1 MTPPQLV
8 SIEGIRDQGSGI
20 QSNAVP
26 DRDLPVLDPRAP
38 SPDCCSRSEL
48 ESIML
53 RTAEVREA
61 GAIHELIVEHLAEGH
76 LLPREL
82 GEIVVHAHRFVVAV
96 QDGEV
101 LACAEL
107 APLSRSVAEVRSLVV
122 GRDARSLGVGRRL
135 IDELLRRAT
144 VAGFD
149 KLCAFTHSPGY
160 FVHLGFSIV
169 PHAWLPEKIVTDCHA
184 CRQFRQCGQY
194 AVVRSLERARHA
206 CVPLAALHG

>member
-1 MTPPQLV
+1 MTPLV
-8 SIEGIRDQGSGI
+8 SIEGIGDQGSGI
-20 QSNAVP
+20 LRSA
-26 DRDLPVLDPRAP
+26 VLDPG
-38 SPDCCSRSEL
+38 SPIPDP
-48 ESIML
+48 ESITI
-53 RTAEVREA
+53 RTADVSEA
-61 GAIHELIVEHLAEGH
+61 AAIHELIVEHLAEGH

-96 QDGEV
+96 QGDEV

-122 GRDARSLGVGRRL
+122 SREARSLGVGRRM
-135 IDELLRRAT
+135 IDELLHRASM
-144 VAGFD
+144 AGFD

-184 CRQFRQCGQY
+184 CRHFRHCGQY